1 MTEAYGGVGAGR
13 EVTHPRVTGRFF
25 FRTSP
30 FQLPGARSGAPE
42 MNDADLELP
51 DEEHVGLSSGKSAER
66 GLA

>member
-1 MTEAYGGVGAGR
+1 VWGQGGKSR
-13 EVTHPRVTGRFF
+13 IRVLKDVFF